1 MYSVGWQ
8 LFHFNTESN
17 ISTCYSTHGR
27 KYCTETSVA
36 ADKPKNVGDLF

>member
-8 LFHFNTESN
+8 LFHFSTESN
-17 ISTCYSTHGR
+17 ISTSTQHMAGN
-27 KYCTETSVA
+27 A